1 MRAYVLIEVTP
12 GRVTNLVESLEAR
25 EGVIEVDRITGP
37 YDVIVVL
44 EARDVVEIG
53 EIIETELHPLSGVAR
68 TTTLLALP

>member
-1 MRAYVLIEVTP
+1 MIEVTP